1 MAEGPGGP
9 QRCPYCHR
17 NFRRLRSH
25 LPHCKAAPGR
35 RGEAAT
41 GITGPEAELA
51 RSLDLRPDEAVAAA
65 AKLRRGPKVAIEK
78 HRAVVLRE
86 PPGTGTGARPTP
98 GPGPQR
104 AAGPEAA
111 EPRAPGP
118 GGCSTAEIPP
128 VPGTGRGPSPGGLL
142 PQRGAGHG
150 APGAAS
156 CSDSRRLPAEEP
168 GGDGERTV
176 KKEPSGTDTAGP
188 GGTEPRGSGW
198 SSRAAAV
205 GLEWFPE
212 LAPHYRAL
220 GVFAER
226 PWRGEVG
233 GPPKAPR
240 GDLAAGRQE
249 PLAERR
255 LLDVRLGEL
264 PTWLTT
270 QDFSPRGLLGG
281 VQKAW
286 NGYCNKYINVRKGG
300 AAGVSMLLAGYCI
313 LSYGWSYQHIKRNR
327 WRKYH

>member
-41 GITGPEAELA
+41 GITGITGPEAELA
-51 RSLDLRPDEAVAAA
+51 RSLDLRPDEAAAAA

-86 PPGTGTGARPTP
+86 PPGTGTGARPS
-98 GPGPQR
+98 PQR

-118 GGCSTAEIPP
+118 GGCSTAEAPP

-156 CSDSRRLPAEEP
+156 CSDSHRLPAEEP

-176 KKEPSGTDTAGP
+176 KKEQSGTDTAGP

-233 GPPKAPR
+233 GPLKAPR
-240 GDLAAGRQE
+240 GDLAAGRQ
-249 PLAERR
+249 
-255 LLDVRLGEL
+255 
-264 PTWLTT
+264 
-270 QDFSPRGLLGG
+270 
-281 VQKAW
+281 AW

-313 LSYGWSYQHIKRNR
+313 LSYGWSYQHIKCNR

>member
-41 GITGPEAELA
+41 GRTGITGPEAELA
-51 RSLDLRPDEAVAAA
+51 RSLDLRPDEAAAAA

-86 PPGTGTGARPTP
+86 PPGTGAR
-98 GPGPQR
+98 PGPQR

-111 EPRAPGP
+111 EPRAPGL
-118 GGCSTAEIPP
+118 GGSSTAETPP
-128 VPGTGRGPSPGGLL
+128 VPGTGRGP
-142 PQRGAGHG
+142 
-150 APGAAS
+150 
-156 CSDSRRLPAEEP
+156 AEEP
-168 GGDGERTV
+168 GGVGERTV
-176 KKEPSGTDTAGP
+176 KKERSGTDTAGP

-198 SSRAAAV
+198 SARAAAV

-226 PWRGEVG
+226 PWRGEAG

-240 GDLAAGRQE
+240 GNLAGGRQE

-264 PTWLTT
+264 PTWLATR
-270 QDFSPRGLLGG
+270 DFSPRGLLGG

-286 NGYCNKYINVRKGG
+286 NGYCNKYINVKKGG

-313 LSYGWSYQHIKRNR
+313 LSYGWSYQHIKCNR